1 MTPQPIFWHYSVFPA
16 FKTCEKSQTLR
27 LLMRIDFSDRE
38 GAKHKNDDF
47 FGGYDMGERESPNYM
62 KFAELASS
70 WLMFIANW

>member
-1 MTPQPIFWHYSVFPA
+1 
-16 FKTCEKSQTLR
+16 
-27 LLMRIDFSDRE
+27 MRIDFSNRE

-47 FGGYDMGERESPNYM
+47 FGGYDMGERESPNYV